1 MCFLLYLKL
10 TSLISNTLRD
20 QTNTAVGMCMHQ
32 AFLLH
37 VKSYSISTACT
48 EGDIRLVGGRTI
60 YEGRVE
66 VCSNNIWGTVCDDSW
81 GTPDATVACRQLGYS
96 TIGIMFSQDLK
107 KFGLTLTTILIDSQ
121 GR

>member
-1 MCFLLYLKL
+1 
-10 TSLISNTLRD
+10 
-20 QTNTAVGMCMHQ
+20 MCMHQ

-66 VCSNNIWGTVCDDSW
+66 VCSNNVWGTVCDDSW

-121 GR
+121 GQLREWADFLIQELAQSY